1 MRITHK
7 VPRRIFTNH
16 SWKCVATF
24 LYMAMSCASA
34 FAFETRGAGND
45 KAARNFVVQ
54 NVSTQNVNAQNVNA
68 QNGNAQNG
76 NAQNENAQNVAV
88 QNKFV
93 KNVATQII
101 ISKNVLAL
109 NTPQQDA
116 TAPLVEPVNAA
127 SNFTSAAT
135 PTAAPE
141 RPWFNSDKTA
151 LLLWIVFIGAA
162 VTVSVWL
169 AKSGRPIRIRRIA
182 ALEAVDN
189 AVGRATEMGR
199 SILFV
204 PGIQDMDNIQT
215 VAGLTMLG
223 RVAKTAA
230 EYDATI
236 EVPTCR
242 SLVMEAARDTVRAS
256 YLSAGRADGFSAD
269 RITYITDDQFGY
281 VAHVVGNMVREKPAT
296 CFYMGCFFAESLIFA
311 ETGNAIGAIQ
321 IAGTA
326 ESSQLPF
333 FVAACDYTLIGE
345 EFFAASAYLSGEPAQ
360 LGTLRGQDIGKF
372 AVGVLIVLGVLA
384 STILVMAPNSA
395 AVVWFLDCLQETL
408 KS

>member
-7 VPRRIFTNH
+7 ILCRIFTNH

-24 LYMAMSCASA
+24 LCLAMCCARV
-34 FAFETRGAGND
+34 FAFEISSEMSEAV
-45 KAARNFVVQ
+45 APA
-54 NVSTQNVNAQNVNA
+54 TQTVDAQNI
-68 QNGNAQNG
+68 
-76 NAQNENAQNVAV
+76 
-88 QNKFV
+88 F
-93 KNVATQII
+93 T
-101 ISKNVLAL
+101 KNVLAH
-109 NTPQQDA
+109 NAPAQDA
-116 TAPLVEPVNAA
+116 NPPLVEPVNAA
-127 SNFTSAAT
+127 ADFKPAAT
-135 PTAAPE
+135 PTAAPA
-141 RPWFNSDKTA
+141 RHWFNSEKTA
-151 LLLWIVFIGAA
+151 LFLWIVFIGAA

-281 VAHVVGNMVREKPAT
+281 VAHVVGSMVREKPAT

-360 LGTLRGQDIGKF
+360 LGTLRGQDVGKF
-372 AVGVLIVLGVLA
+372 AVVVLIALGVLA
-384 STILVMAPNSA
+384 STILVMAPNA
-395 AVVWFLDCLQETL
+395 AAAVWFLYVLQKVL
-408 KS
+408 GG

>member
-16 SWKCVATF
+16 SWKCIATF
-24 LYMAMSCASA
+24 LCMVMCCASA
-34 FAFETRGAGND
+34 FAFEISS
-45 KAARNFVVQ
+45 ARSESVVP
-54 NVSTQNVNAQNVNA
+54 VTQIVAAQNISAPKRVAA
-68 QNGNAQNG
+68 QNMSA
-76 NAQNENAQNVAV
+76 
-88 QNKFV
+88 
-93 KNVATQII
+93 
-101 ISKNVLAL
+101 KNVLAR
-109 NTPQQDA
+109 NEPAQQ
-116 TAPLVEPVNAA
+116 TNAPLVEPVNAA
-127 SNFTSAAT
+127 ARAT
-135 PTAAPE
+135 PATTPN
-141 RPWFNSDKTA
+141 RPLFNREKTA
-151 LLLWIVFIGAA
+151 LFVWIVFIGAA

-169 AKSGRPIRIRRIA
+169 AKSGRPIKIRRIA

-296 CFYMGCFFAESLIFA
+296 CFYMGCFFAESLIFS

-360 LGTLRGQDIGKF
+360 LGTLRGQDVGKF

-384 STILVMAPNSA
+384 STILVLYPNSVLIGA
-395 AVVWFLDCLQETL
+395 LMNCVKIALGD
-408 KS
+408 

>member
-1 MRITHK
+1 M
-7 VPRRIFTNH
+7 VM
-16 SWKCVATF
+16 C
-24 LYMAMSCASA
+24 CASA
-34 FAFETRGAGND
+34 FAFEISSARSESVALATQIV
-45 KAARNFVVQ
+45 AAQ
-54 NVSTQNVNAQNVNA
+54 NVSAPERVAAQNMSA
-68 QNGNAQNG
+68 
-76 NAQNENAQNVAV
+76 
-88 QNKFV
+88 
-93 KNVATQII
+93 
-101 ISKNVLAL
+101 KNVLAR
-109 NTPQQDA
+109 NEPAQQ
-116 TAPLVEPVNAA
+116 TIAPLVEPVNAA
-127 SNFTSAAT
+127 ARATPAVTIATPASASATPAVAIAT
-135 PTAAPE
+135 PTSASATPATTPN
-141 RPWFNSDKTA
+141 RPLFNREKTA
-151 LLLWIVFIGAA
+151 LFVWIVFIGAA

-169 AKSGRPIRIRRIA
+169 AKSGRPIKIRRIA

-230 EYDATI
+230 DYDATI

-360 LGTLRGQDIGKF
+360 LGTLRGQDVGKF
-372 AVGVLIVLGVLA
+372 AVGVLIVLGALA
-384 STILVMAPNSA
+384 STILIVTPNSA
-395 AVVWFLDCLQETL
+395 PVVWFFDILQKVL
-408 KS
+408 GG

>member
-16 SWKCVATF
+16 SWKCIATF
-24 LYMAMSCASA
+24 LCLVMCCASA
-34 FAFETRGAGND
+34 FAFEISSAMSESVAPATKNV
-45 KAARNFVVQ
+45 AAQ
-54 NVSTQNVNAQNVNA
+54 NVSAPERVAAQNMSA
-68 QNGNAQNG
+68 
-76 NAQNENAQNVAV
+76 
-88 QNKFV
+88 
-93 KNVATQII
+93 
-101 ISKNVLAL
+101 KNVLAR
-109 NTPQQDA
+109 NEPAQQ
-116 TAPLVEPVNAA
+116 TNAPLVEPVNAA
-127 SNFTSAAT
+127 ARATPAVAIATPASASATPAVAIAT
-135 PTAAPE
+135 PTSASATPATTPN
-141 RPWFNSDKTA
+141 RPLFNREKTA
-151 LLLWIVFIGAA
+151 LFVWIVFIGAA
-162 VTVSVWL
+162 VTVSVWR
-169 AKSGRPIRIRRIA
+169 AKSGRPIKIRRIA

-242 SLVMEAARDTVRAS
+242 SPVMEAARDTVRAS

-372 AVGVLIVLGVLA
+372 AVGALITLGVFV
-384 STILVMAPNSA
+384 STILAVSPSA
-395 AVVWFLDCLQETL
+395 AMSALLGGLQKVL
-408 KS
+408 GG

>member
-1 MRITHK
+1 M
-7 VPRRIFTNH
+7 VM
-16 SWKCVATF
+16 C
-24 LYMAMSCASA
+24 CASA
-34 FAFETRGAGND
+34 VAFEISSARSESVAPVTQIV
-45 KAARNFVVQ
+45 AAQ
-54 NVSTQNVNAQNVNA
+54 NVSAPERVAAQNMSA
-68 QNGNAQNG
+68 
-76 NAQNENAQNVAV
+76 
-88 QNKFV
+88 
-93 KNVATQII
+93 
-101 ISKNVLAL
+101 KNVLAR
-109 NTPQQDA
+109 NEPAQETS
-116 TAPLVEPVNAA
+116 APLVEPVNAA
-127 SNFTSAAT
+127 ARATPAVTIATPASASATPAVAIAT
-135 PTAAPE
+135 PTSASATPATTPN
-141 RPWFNSDKTA
+141 RPLFNREKTA
-151 LLLWIVFIGAA
+151 LFVWIVFIGAA

-169 AKSGRPIRIRRIA
+169 AKSGRPIKIRRIA

-242 SLVMEAARDTVRAS
+242 SLVMEAARDTVRTS

-269 RITYITDDQFGY
+269 RISYITDDQFGY
-281 VAHVVGNMVREKPAT
+281 VAHVVGSMVREKPAT

-384 STILVMAPNSA
+384 STILAMAPNSA
-395 AVVWFLDCLQETL
+395 AVVWFLDYLQETL

>member
-16 SWKCVATF
+16 SWKCIATF
-24 LYMAMSCASA
+24 LWLVMCCASA
-34 FAFETRGAGND
+34 FAFEISGVMSESVAPATKNGAAHN
-45 KAARNFVVQ
+45 A
-54 NVSTQNVNAQNVNA
+54 STPEYVAAQN
-68 QNGNAQNG
+68 
-76 NAQNENAQNVAV
+76 
-88 QNKFV
+88 
-93 KNVATQII
+93 
-101 ISKNVLAL
+101 ISTKNVLAH
-109 NTPQQDA
+109 NEPTQE
-116 TAPLVEPVNAA
+116 TSAPLVEPINAA
-127 SNFTSAAT
+127 ARVTPVVAIAT
-135 PTAAPE
+135 PTSASATLVVATPTTTPA
-141 RPWFNSDKTA
+141 RPWFNSEKTA
-151 LLLWIVFIGAA
+151 LFLWIVFIGAA

-169 AKSGRPIRIRRIA
+169 AKSGRPIQIRRIA

-215 VAGLTMLG
+215 VAGLTMLC

-296 CFYMGCFFAESLIFA
+296 CFYMGCFFAESLIFS

-372 AVGVLIVLGVLA
+372 AVGALIMLGVFV
-384 STILVMAPNSA
+384 STILAVSPSA
-395 AVVWFLDCLQETL
+395 AMSELLDGLQKVL
-408 KS
+408 GG

>member
-1 MRITHK
+1 M
-7 VPRRIFTNH
+7 VM
-16 SWKCVATF
+16 C
-24 LYMAMSCASA
+24 CASA
-34 FAFETRGAGND
+34 FAFVTRGAGND
-45 KAARNFVVQ
+45 NAARNVVA
-54 NVSTQNVNAQNVNA
+54 QNVNAQNVNA
-68 QNGNAQNG
+68 QNVNAQNV
-76 NAQNENAQNVAV
+76 NAQNVAV

-93 KNVATQII
+93 KNVATQNVATQIR

-109 NTPQQDA
+109 NAPQQDA
-116 TAPLVEPVNAA
+116 TAQLVEPVNAV

-135 PTAAPE
+135 PTAAPA
-141 RPWFNSDKTA
+141 RPWFNSDKTP

-296 CFYMGCFFAESLIFA
+296 CFYMGCFFAESLIFS

-360 LGTLRGQDIGKF
+360 LGTLRGQDVGKF
-372 AVGVLIVLGVLA
+372 AVVVLIALGVLA
-384 STILVMAPNSA
+384 STILVLHPNS
-395 AVVWFLDCLQETL
+395 VVIGALMNCVKIALGD
-408 KS
+408 

>member
-1 MRITHK
+1 MLM
-7 VPRRIFTNH
+7 
-16 SWKCVATF
+16 C
-24 LYMAMSCASA
+24 CASA

-45 KAARNFVVQ
+45 NAARNFVAQ
-54 NVSTQNVNAQNVNA
+54 HVSTQNVNAQNVNA
-68 QNGNAQNG
+68 QNGNAQNV
-76 NAQNENAQNVAV
+76 NAQNGNAQNVAV
-88 QNKFV
+88 QNIF
-93 KNVATQII
+93 A
-101 ISKNVLAL
+101 KNVLAL
-109 NTPQQDA
+109 SAPRQEAN
-116 TAPLVEPVNAA
+116 APLVEPVNAA

-135 PTAAPE
+135 ATPTAAPA

-296 CFYMGCFFAESLIFA
+296 CFYMGCFFAESLIFS

-360 LGTLRGQDIGKF
+360 LGTLRGQDVGKF
-372 AVGVLIVLGVLA
+372 AVVVLIALGVLA
-384 STILVMAPNSA
+384 STILVLHPNS
-395 AVVWFLDCLQETL
+395 VVIGALMNCVKIALGD
-408 KS
+408 

>member
-1 MRITHK
+1 
-7 VPRRIFTNH
+7 
-16 SWKCVATF
+16 
-24 LYMAMSCASA
+24 MAMCCARVV
-34 FAFETRGAGND
+34 AFEISSEMSESVAPVTQTVGAQD
-45 KAARNFVVQ
+45 IFA
-54 NVSTQNVNAQNVNA
+54 
-68 QNGNAQNG
+68 
-76 NAQNENAQNVAV
+76 E
-88 QNKFV
+88 
-93 KNVATQII
+93 
-101 ISKNVLAL
+101 NVLAH
-109 NTPQQDA
+109 NAPEQDA
-116 TAPLVEPVNAA
+116 NAPLVEPVNAA
-127 SNFTSAAT
+127 TNFNSAAT
-135 PTAAPE
+135 PNAMPE
-141 RPWFNSDKTA
+141 RPWFNIEKLW
-151 LLLWIVFIGAA
+151 LLLWIVFIGSA

-281 VAHVVGNMVREKPAT
+281 VAHVVGSMVREKPAT

-360 LGTLRGQDIGKF
+360 LGTLRGQDVGKF

-384 STILVMAPNSA
+384 STILVLHPNSVLIGA
-395 AVVWFLDCLQETL
+395 LMNCVKIALGD
-408 KS
+408 

>member
-16 SWKCVATF
+16 SWKCIATF
-24 LYMAMSCASA
+24 LCMLMCCASA
-34 FAFETRGAGND
+34 FAFEISS
-45 KAARNFVVQ
+45 AR
-54 NVSTQNVNAQNVNA
+54 S
-68 QNGNAQNG
+68 
-76 NAQNENAQNVAV
+76 ESVAP
-88 QNKFV
+88 
-93 KNVATQII
+93 ATQIVAAQNASALEHVAVEN
-101 ISKNVLAL
+101 ISAKNVLAR
-109 NTPQQDA
+109 NEPTQE
-116 TAPLVEPVNAA
+116 TSAPLVEPVNAA
-127 SNFTSAAT
+127 ARVTPVVAIAT
-135 PTAAPE
+135 PTSASATLVVATPTTTPA
-141 RPWFNSDKTA
+141 RPWFNSEKTA
-151 LLLWIVFIGAA
+151 LFLWIVFIGAA

-169 AKSGRPIRIRRIA
+169 AKSGRPIKIRRIA

-296 CFYMGCFFAESLIFA
+296 CFYMGCFFAESLIFS

-372 AVGVLIVLGVLA
+372 AVGVLIVLGALA
-384 STILVMAPNSA
+384 STILVVAPNSA
-395 AVVWFLDCLQETL
+395 AVVWFLECLQETL

>member
-1 MRITHK
+1 M
-7 VPRRIFTNH
+7 VM
-16 SWKCVATF
+16 C
-24 LYMAMSCASA
+24 CASA
-34 FAFETRGAGND
+34 FAFVTRGAGND
-45 KAARNFVVQ
+45 NAARNVV
-54 NVSTQNVNAQNVNA
+54 AQNV
-68 QNGNAQNG
+68 
-76 NAQNENAQNVAV
+76 NAQNVAV

-93 KNVATQII
+93 KNVATQNVATQIR

-109 NTPQQDA
+109 NAPQQDA
-116 TAPLVEPVNAA
+116 TAQLVEPVNAV

-135 PTAAPE
+135 PTAAPA
-141 RPWFNSDKTA
+141 RPWFNSDKTP

-296 CFYMGCFFAESLIFA
+296 CFYMGCFFAESLIFS

-360 LGTLRGQDIGKF
+360 LGTLRGQDVGKF
-372 AVGVLIVLGVLA
+372 AVVVLIALGVLA
-384 STILVMAPNSA
+384 STILVLHPNS
-395 AVVWFLDCLQETL
+395 VVIGALMNCVKIALGD
-408 KS
+408 

>member
-16 SWKCVATF
+16 SWKCIATF
-24 LYMAMSCASA
+24 LCLVMCCASA
-34 FAFETRGAGND
+34 FAFEISSARSESVAPTTQIV
-45 KAARNFVVQ
+45 AAQ
-54 NVSTQNVNAQNVNA
+54 NVSAP
-68 QNGNAQNG
+68 
-76 NAQNENAQNVAV
+76 ERVAV
-88 QNKFV
+88 EN
-93 KNVATQII
+93 
-101 ISKNVLAL
+101 ISVKNVLAR
-109 NTPQQDA
+109 NEPAQETS
-116 TAPLVEPVNAA
+116 APLVEPVNAA
-127 SNFTSAAT
+127 TRAMPAVAIAMPTSASAT
-135 PTAAPE
+135 PATTPN
-141 RPWFNSDKTA
+141 RPLFNREKTA
-151 LLLWIVFIGAA
+151 LFVWIVFIGAA

-169 AKSGRPIRIRRIA
+169 AKSGRPIKIRRIA

-204 PGIQDMDNIQT
+204 PVIQDMDNIQT

-296 CFYMGCFFAESLIFA
+296 CFYMGCFFAESLIFS

-360 LGTLRGQDIGKF
+360 LGTLRGQDVGKF

-395 AVVWFLDCLQETL
+395 AVVWFLECLQETL

>member
-7 VPRRIFTNH
+7 VPLRIFTNH
-16 SWKCVATF
+16 SWKCIATF
-24 LYMAMSCASA
+24 LCMLMCCASA
-34 FAFETRGAGND
+34 FAFEISGVMSESVAPATKYIAALNASALEHVAVENISA
-45 KAARNFVVQ
+45 KNVPARNEP
-54 NVSTQNVNAQNVNA
+54 TQ
-68 QNGNAQNG
+68 
-76 NAQNENAQNVAV
+76 E
-88 QNKFV
+88 
-93 KNVATQII
+93 T
-101 ISKNVLAL
+101 S
-109 NTPQQDA
+109 
-116 TAPLVEPVNAA
+116 APLVEPINAA
-127 SNFTSAAT
+127 ARVTPAVVIATSTSASATLVVAT
-135 PTAAPE
+135 PTTTPA
-141 RPWFNSDKTA
+141 RPLFNSEKTA
-151 LLLWIVFIGAA
+151 LFLWIVFIGAA

-169 AKSGRPIRIRRIA
+169 AKSGRPIKIRRIA

-296 CFYMGCFFAESLIFA
+296 CFYMGCFFAESLIFS

-372 AVGVLIVLGVLA
+372 AVGALIMLGVFV
-384 STILVMAPNSA
+384 STILAVSPSA
-395 AVVWFLDCLQETL
+395 AMSALLGGLQKVL
-408 KS
+408 GG

>member
-7 VPRRIFTNH
+7 VPLRIFTNH
-16 SWKCVATF
+16 SWKCIATF
-24 LYMAMSCASA
+24 LCMLMCCASA
-34 FAFETRGAGND
+34 FAFEISSAMSELVAPATQIV
-45 KAARNFVVQ
+45 AAQ
-54 NVSTQNVNAQNVNA
+54 NVSAP
-68 QNGNAQNG
+68 
-76 NAQNENAQNVAV
+76 EHVAV
-88 QNKFV
+88 QN
-93 KNVATQII
+93 
-101 ISKNVLAL
+101 ISAKNVLAR
-109 NTPQQDA
+109 NESAQETN
-116 TAPLVEPVNAA
+116 APLVEPVNAA
-127 SNFTSAAT
+127 TRATPAVAIAT
-135 PTAAPE
+135 PTTTPE
-141 RPWFNSDKTA
+141 RPLFNRQKTA
-151 LLLWIVFIGAA
+151 LFLWIVFIGAA

-169 AKSGRPIRIRRIA
+169 AKSGRPIKIRRIA

-296 CFYMGCFFAESLIFA
+296 CFYMGCFFAESLIFS

-395 AVVWFLDCLQETL
+395 AVGALLGGLQKVL
-408 KS
+408 GG

>member
-1 MRITHK
+1 M
-7 VPRRIFTNH
+7 VM
-16 SWKCVATF
+16 C
-24 LYMAMSCASA
+24 CASA

-45 KAARNFVVQ
+45 NAARNFVAQ
-54 NVSTQNVNAQNVNA
+54 HVSTQNVNAQNVNA

-76 NAQNENAQNVAV
+76 NAQNGNAQNVAV
-88 QNKFV
+88 QNIF
-93 KNVATQII
+93 A
-101 ISKNVLAL
+101 KNVLAL
-109 NTPQQDA
+109 NAPRQEA
-116 TAPLVEPVNAA
+116 NAPLVEPVNAA

-135 PTAAPE
+135 PTPTAAPE
-141 RPWFNSDKTA
+141 RPWFHSDKTA

-256 YLSAGRADGFSAD
+256 YLSAGRADGYSAD

-296 CFYMGCFFAESLIFA
+296 CFYMGCFFAESLIFS

-360 LGTLRGQDIGKF
+360 LGTLRGQDVGKF
-372 AVGVLIVLGVLA
+372 AVAVMILLGVIA
-384 STILVMAPNSA
+384 STILVLHPNSVIIGA
-395 AVVWFLDCLQETL
+395 LMNCVKIALGD
-408 KS
+408 

>member
-1 MRITHK
+1 MRITHMI
-7 VPRRIFTNH
+7 PRWIATSPSCKLVAIF
-16 SWKCVATF
+16 V
-24 LYMAMSCASA
+24 LM
-34 FAFETRGAGND
+34 FACCT
-45 KAARNFVVQ
+45 
-54 NVSTQNVNAQNVNA
+54 
-68 QNGNAQNG
+68 
-76 NAQNENAQNVAV
+76 
-88 QNKFV
+88 
-93 KNVATQII
+93 
-101 ISKNVLAL
+101 NVLAVETNIGVIEASAQDIAAQ
-109 NTPQQDA
+109 NTIAHPHVATENIFTKDVLAHNEPAQDT
-116 TAPLVEPVNAA
+116 TASLIEPVNAVAGA
-127 SNFTSAAT
+127 SPAVANAT
-135 PTAAPE
+135 PTTTPV
-141 RPWFNSDKTA
+141 RPWFNSKKTA
-151 LLLWIVFIGAA
+151 LFLWIVFIGAA

-169 AKSGRPIRIRRIA
+169 AHSGRPIRIRRIA

-256 YLSAGRADGFSAD
+256 YLSVGRADGFSID

-281 VAHVVGNMVREKPAT
+281 VAHVVGSMVREKPAT
-296 CFYMGCFFAESLIFA
+296 CFYMGYFAAESLIFS

-372 AVGVLIVLGVLA
+372 AVGVFITLGALA
-384 STILVMAPNSA
+384 ATILVIAPNAPIISA
-395 AVVWFLDCLQETL
+395 LLGGLQKVL
-408 KS
+408 GG

>member
-1 MRITHK
+1 M
-7 VPRRIFTNH
+7 VM
-16 SWKCVATF
+16 C
-24 LYMAMSCASA
+24 CASA

-45 KAARNFVVQ
+45 NAARNFVA
-54 NVSTQNVNAQNVNA
+54 QNVNAQNV
-68 QNGNAQNG
+68 
-76 NAQNENAQNVAV
+76 NAQNVAV

-93 KNVATQII
+93 KNVATQNVATQII
-101 ISKNVLAL
+101 ISKNVLAF

-116 TAPLVEPVNAA
+116 TSPLVEPVNAA
-127 SNFTSAAT
+127 SNFTSAVT
-135 PTAAPE
+135 PTAAPT
-141 RPWFNSDKTA
+141 RHWFNVEKLW

-256 YLSAGRADGFSAD
+256 YFSAGRADGYSAD

-281 VAHVVGNMVREKPAT
+281 VAHVVGSMVREKPAT

-360 LGTLRGQDIGKF
+360 LGTLRGQDVGKF
-372 AVGVLIVLGVLA
+372 AVVVLIALGVLA
-384 STILVMAPNSA
+384 STILVMAPN
-395 AVVWFLDCLQETL
+395 AVVVGWFLGVLQKVL
-408 KS
+408 GG

>member
-7 VPRRIFTNH
+7 VPLRIFTNH
-16 SWKCVATF
+16 SWKCIATF
-24 LYMAMSCASA
+24 LCMLMCCASA
-34 FAFETRGAGND
+34 FAFEISSAMSELVAPATQIV
-45 KAARNFVVQ
+45 AAQ
-54 NVSTQNVNAQNVNA
+54 NVSAPEHVAAQNMSA
-68 QNGNAQNG
+68 
-76 NAQNENAQNVAV
+76 
-88 QNKFV
+88 
-93 KNVATQII
+93 
-101 ISKNVLAL
+101 KNVLAR
-109 NTPQQDA
+109 NESAQETN
-116 TAPLVEPVNAA
+116 APLVEPVNAA
-127 SNFTSAAT
+127 TRATPAVAIAT
-135 PTAAPE
+135 PTTTPE
-141 RPWFNSDKTA
+141 RPLFNRQKTA
-151 LLLWIVFIGAA
+151 LFLWIVFIGAA

-169 AKSGRPIRIRRIA
+169 AKSGRPIKIRRIA

-296 CFYMGCFFAESLIFA
+296 CFYMGCFFAESLIFS

-372 AVGVLIVLGVLA
+372 AVGALITLGVFV
-384 STILVMAPNSA
+384 STILAMSPSA
-395 AVVWFLDCLQETL
+395 AMNALLGGLQKVL
-408 KS
+408 GG

>member
-7 VPRRIFTNH
+7 ILCRIFTNH

-24 LYMAMSCASA
+24 LCMAMCCASA
-34 FAFETRGAGND
+34 SALLSSCISNASLVDTANAGAI
-45 KAARNFVVQ
+45 AT
-54 NVSTQNVNAQNVNA
+54 ST
-68 QNGNAQNG
+68 
-76 NAQNENAQNVAV
+76 
-88 QNKFV
+88 
-93 KNVATQII
+93 T
-101 ISKNVLAL
+101 
-109 NTPQQDA
+109 T
-116 TAPLVEPVNAA
+116 TAP
-127 SNFTSAAT
+127 
-135 PTAAPE
+135 
-141 RPWFNSDKTA
+141 PWFNSEKTA

-230 EYDATI
+230 DYDATI

-372 AVGVLIVLGVLA
+372 AVGVLIVLGALA
-384 STILVMAPNSA
+384 STILVVAPNSA
-395 AVVWFLDCLQETL
+395 AVVWFLECLQETL

>member
-7 VPRRIFTNH
+7 ILCRIFTNH

-24 LYMAMSCASA
+24 LCIAMCCVSASA
-34 FAFETRGAGND
+34 LL
-45 KAARNFVVQ
+45 
-54 NVSTQNVNAQNVNA
+54 SSC
-68 QNGNAQNG
+68 
-76 NAQNENAQNVAV
+76 
-88 QNKFV
+88 
-93 KNVATQII
+93 
-101 ISKNVLAL
+101 ISN
-109 NTPQQDA
+109 
-116 TAPLVEPVNAA
+116 APLVDTAI
-127 SNFTSAAT
+127 AT
-135 PTAAPE
+135 PTTTTAP
-141 RPWFNSDKTA
+141 PWFNSEKTA
-151 LLLWIVFIGAA
+151 LFLWIVFIGAA

-230 EYDATI
+230 DYDATI

-384 STILVMAPNSA
+384 STILAMAPNSA
-395 AVVWFLDCLQETL
+395 AVVWFLECLQETL

>member
-16 SWKCVATF
+16 SWKCIATF
-24 LYMAMSCASA
+24 LCLVMCCASA
-34 FAFETRGAGND
+34 FAFEISSARSESVAPTTKNV
-45 KAARNFVVQ
+45 AAQ
-54 NVSTQNVNAQNVNA
+54 NVSAPERVAAQNMSA
-68 QNGNAQNG
+68 
-76 NAQNENAQNVAV
+76 
-88 QNKFV
+88 
-93 KNVATQII
+93 
-101 ISKNVLAL
+101 KNVLAR
-109 NTPQQDA
+109 NEPAQQ
-116 TAPLVEPVNAA
+116 TNAPLVEPVNAA
-127 SNFTSAAT
+127 ARVTPAVAVAT
-135 PTAAPE
+135 PTSASATPAVAIATPTSASATPATTPN
-141 RPWFNSDKTA
+141 RPLFNREKTA
-151 LLLWIVFIGAA
+151 LFVWIVFIGAA

-169 AKSGRPIRIRRIA
+169 AKSGRPIKIRRIA

-296 CFYMGCFFAESLIFA
+296 CFYMGCFFAESLIFS

-360 LGTLRGQDIGKF
+360 LGTLRGQDVGKF

-384 STILVMAPNSA
+384 STILVLHPNS
-395 AVVWFLDCLQETL
+395 VVIGALMNCVKIALGD
-408 KS
+408 

>member
-16 SWKCVATF
+16 SWKCIATF
-24 LYMAMSCASA
+24 LCMVMCCASA
-34 FAFETRGAGND
+34 FAFEISGVMSESVAPATKNGAAHN
-45 KAARNFVVQ
+45 A
-54 NVSTQNVNAQNVNA
+54 STPEYVAAQN
-68 QNGNAQNG
+68 
-76 NAQNENAQNVAV
+76 
-88 QNKFV
+88 
-93 KNVATQII
+93 
-101 ISKNVLAL
+101 ISTKNVLAH
-109 NTPQQDA
+109 NEPTQE
-116 TAPLVEPVNAA
+116 TSAPLVEPINAA
-127 SNFTSAAT
+127 ARVTPVVAIAT
-135 PTAAPE
+135 PTSASATLVVATPTTTPA
-141 RPWFNSDKTA
+141 RPWFNSEKTA
-151 LLLWIVFIGAA
+151 LFLWIVFIGAA

-169 AKSGRPIRIRRIA
+169 AKSGRPIQIRRIA

-296 CFYMGCFFAESLIFA
+296 CFYMGCFFAESLIFS

-372 AVGVLIVLGVLA
+372 AVGALIMLGVFV
-384 STILVMAPNSA
+384 STILAVSPSA
-395 AVVWFLDCLQETL
+395 AMSELLDGLQKVL
-408 KS
+408 GG

>member
-7 VPRRIFTNH
+7 VPRRIFTNQ
-16 SWKCVATF
+16 SWKCVANF
-24 LYMAMSCASA
+24 LFMVMCCASA

-45 KAARNFVVQ
+45 NE
-54 NVSTQNVNAQNVNA
+54 TQNVVAQNVVVPNTA
-68 QNGNAQNG
+68 T
-76 NAQNENAQNVAV
+76 QNVVAP
-88 QNKFV
+88 NT
-93 KNVATQII
+93 ATQ
-101 ISKNVLAL
+101 
-109 NTPQQDA
+109 NTN
-116 TAPLVEPVNAA
+116 APLVEPVNAA
-127 SNFTSAAT
+127 SNFNTAAT
-135 PTAAPE
+135 PTAKPT
-141 RPWFNSDKTA
+141 RHWFNMKKLW
-151 LLLWIVFIGAA
+151 LLLWIVFIGLA

-281 VAHVVGNMVREKPAT
+281 VAHVVGSMVREKPAT

-372 AVGVLIVLGVLA
+372 AVGVLIMLGVLA

-395 AVVWFLDCLQETL
+395 AVGALLGGL
-408 KS
+408 KIVLGG

>member
-7 VPRRIFTNH
+7 VPLRIFTNH
-16 SWKCVATF
+16 SWKCIATF
-24 LYMAMSCASA
+24 LCMLMCCASA
-34 FAFETRGAGND
+34 FAFEISSAMSELVAPATQIV
-45 KAARNFVVQ
+45 AAQ
-54 NVSTQNVNAQNVNA
+54 NVSAPEHVAAQNMSA
-68 QNGNAQNG
+68 
-76 NAQNENAQNVAV
+76 
-88 QNKFV
+88 
-93 KNVATQII
+93 
-101 ISKNVLAL
+101 KNVLAR
-109 NTPQQDA
+109 NESAQETN
-116 TAPLVEPVNAA
+116 APLVEPVNAA
-127 SNFTSAAT
+127 TRATPAVAIAT
-135 PTAAPE
+135 PTTTPE
-141 RPWFNSDKTA
+141 RPLFNRQKTA
-151 LLLWIVFIGAA
+151 LFLWIVFIGAA

-169 AKSGRPIRIRRIA
+169 AKSGRPIKIRRIA

-296 CFYMGCFFAESLIFA
+296 CFYMGCFFAESLIFS

-395 AVVWFLDCLQETL
+395 AVVWFLDFLQETL

>member
-1 MRITHK
+1 MTM
-7 VPRRIFTNH
+7 
-16 SWKCVATF
+16 C
-24 LYMAMSCASA
+24 CASA

-45 KAARNFVVQ
+45 NAARNFVAQ
-54 NVSTQNVNAQNVNA
+54 DVSTQNV
-68 QNGNAQNG
+68 
-76 NAQNENAQNVAV
+76 NAQNVAV

-93 KNVATQII
+93 KNVATQNVATQNVATQII
-101 ISKNVLAL
+101 ISKNVLAF
-109 NTPQQDA
+109 NTPQQDV
-116 TAPLVEPVNAA
+116 TAQLVEPVNAA

-135 PTAAPE
+135 PTTAPA

-296 CFYMGCFFAESLIFA
+296 CFYMGCFFAESLIFS

-360 LGTLRGQDIGKF
+360 LGTLRGQDVGKF
-372 AVGVLIVLGVLA
+372 AVVVLIALGVLA
-384 STILVMAPNSA
+384 STILVLHPNS
-395 AVVWFLDCLQETL
+395 VVIGALMNCVKIALGD
-408 KS
+408 

>member
-16 SWKCVATF
+16 SWKCIATF
-24 LYMAMSCASA
+24 LCLVMCCASA
-34 FAFETRGAGND
+34 FAFEISSAMSESVAPATKNV
-45 KAARNFVVQ
+45 AAQ
-54 NVSTQNVNAQNVNA
+54 NVSAP
-68 QNGNAQNG
+68 
-76 NAQNENAQNVAV
+76 ERVAV
-88 QNKFV
+88 EN
-93 KNVATQII
+93 
-101 ISKNVLAL
+101 ISAKNVLAR
-109 NTPQQDA
+109 NEPAQETN
-116 TAPLVEPVNAA
+116 APLVEPVNAA
-127 SNFTSAAT
+127 ARATPAVVIAT
-135 PTAAPE
+135 PTSASATPAVPIVTPTSASATPATTPN
-141 RPWFNSDKTA
+141 RPLFNREKTA
-151 LLLWIVFIGAA
+151 LFVWIVFIGAA

-169 AKSGRPIRIRRIA
+169 AKSGRPIKIRRIA

-296 CFYMGCFFAESLIFA
+296 CFYMGCFFAESLIFS

-360 LGTLRGQDIGKF
+360 LGTLRGQDVGKF
-372 AVGVLIVLGVLA
+372 AVVVLIALGVLA
-384 STILVMAPNSA
+384 STILVMAPNA
-395 AVVWFLDCLQETL
+395 AVVGWFLGVLQKVL
-408 KS
+408 GG

>member
-1 MRITHK
+1 MLM
-7 VPRRIFTNH
+7 
-16 SWKCVATF
+16 C
-24 LYMAMSCASA
+24 CASA
-34 FAFETRGAGND
+34 FAFEISGVMSESVAPATKYIAALNASALEHVAVENISA
-45 KAARNFVVQ
+45 KNVPARNEP
-54 NVSTQNVNAQNVNA
+54 TQ
-68 QNGNAQNG
+68 
-76 NAQNENAQNVAV
+76 E
-88 QNKFV
+88 
-93 KNVATQII
+93 T
-101 ISKNVLAL
+101 S
-109 NTPQQDA
+109 
-116 TAPLVEPVNAA
+116 APLVEPINAA
-127 SNFTSAAT
+127 ARVTPAVVIATSTSASATLVVAT
-135 PTAAPE
+135 PTTTPA
-141 RPWFNSDKTA
+141 RPLFNSEKTA
-151 LLLWIVFIGAA
+151 LFLWIVFIGAA

-169 AKSGRPIRIRRIA
+169 AKSGRPIKIRRIA

-242 SLVMEAARDTVRAS
+242 SLVMEAARDTVRTS

-269 RITYITDDQFGY
+269 RISYITDDQFGY
-281 VAHVVGNMVREKPAT
+281 VAHVVGSMVREKPAT

-395 AVVWFLDCLQETL
+395 VVVAFLGGLQKVL
-408 KS
+408 GG

>member
-7 VPRRIFTNH
+7 VPRRIFTIH

-24 LYMAMSCASA
+24 LCMAMCCARV
-34 FAFETRGAGND
+34 FAFEISSEMSVPVAPAAQNIFSKNAG
-45 KAARNFVVQ
+45 
-54 NVSTQNVNAQNVNA
+54 TQNI
-68 QNGNAQNG
+68 
-76 NAQNENAQNVAV
+76 
-88 QNKFV
+88 
-93 KNVATQII
+93 ATQNIVAN
-101 ISKNVLAL
+101 NVLAL
-109 NTPQQDA
+109 NVPQQDA
-116 TAPLVEPVNAA
+116 TSPLVEPVNAA
-127 SNFTSAAT
+127 SNFNSAAT
-135 PTAAPE
+135 PNATPA
-141 RPWFNSDKTA
+141 RPWFNIEKLW
-151 LLLWIVFIGAA
+151 LLLWIMFIGGA

-256 YLSAGRADGFSAD
+256 YLSAGRADGYSAD

-281 VAHVVGNMVREKPAT
+281 VAHVVGSMVREKPAT

-345 EFFAASAYLSGEPAQ
+345 EFFAASAYLSGEQAQ
-360 LGTLRGQDIGKF
+360 LGTLRGQDVGKF
-372 AVGVLIVLGVLA
+372 AVVVLIALGVLA
-384 STILVMAPNSA
+384 STILVMAPNA
-395 AVVWFLDCLQETL
+395 AVVGWFLSVLQKVL
-408 KS
+408 GG

>member
-1 MRITHK
+1 
-7 VPRRIFTNH
+7 
-16 SWKCVATF
+16 
-24 LYMAMSCASA
+24 MAMCCTRA
-34 FAFETRGAGND
+34 FAFEISGAISESV
-45 KAARNFVVQ
+45 APV
-54 NVSTQNVNAQNVNA
+54 TQIVTAQNA
-68 QNGNAQNG
+68 SAP
-76 NAQNENAQNVAV
+76 EH
-88 QNKFV
+88 
-93 KNVATQII
+93 VATQNILA
-101 ISKNVLAL
+101 KNVLAR
-109 NTPQQDA
+109 NAPAQD
-116 TAPLVEPVNAA
+116 TNAPLVEPVNAA
-127 SNFTSAAT
+127 ATPAAISAAIPDAT
-135 PTAAPE
+135 PV
-141 RPWFNSDKTA
+141 RPLFNREKTA
-151 LLLWIVFIGAA
+151 LFLWIVFIGAA

-169 AKSGRPIRIRRIA
+169 AKSGRPIKIRRIA

-236 EVPTCR
+236 QVPTCR

-281 VAHVVGNMVREKPAT
+281 VANVVGSMVREKPAT
-296 CFYMGCFFAESLIFA
+296 CFYMGCFYAESLIFS

-372 AVGVLIVLGVLA
+372 AVGVLITLGVLA
-384 STILVMAPNSA
+384 ATILAVAPSSA
-395 AVVWFLDCLQETL
+395 VISALLYGLQKVL
-408 KS
+408 GG

>member
-24 LYMAMSCASA
+24 LYMVMCCASA

-45 KAARNFVVQ
+45 NAARNFVEQ
-54 NVSTQNVNAQNVNA
+54 IVSTQNV
-68 QNGNAQNG
+68 
-76 NAQNENAQNVAV
+76 NAQNVAV

-93 KNVATQII
+93 KNVATQNVATQII

-109 NTPQQDA
+109 NAPQQDA
-116 TAPLVEPVNAA
+116 TAQLVEPVNAA

-189 AVGRATEMGR
+189 AVGRATEMG
-199 SILFV
+199 L
-204 PGIQDMDNIQT
+204 
-215 VAGLTMLG
+215 
-223 RVAKTAA
+223 
-230 EYDATI
+230 
-236 EVPTCR
+236 
-242 SLVMEAARDTVRAS
+242 
-256 YLSAGRADGFSAD
+256 
-269 RITYITDDQFGY
+269 
-281 VAHVVGNMVREKPAT
+281 
-296 CFYMGCFFAESLIFA
+296 SLIH
-311 ETGNAIGAIQ
+311 I
-321 IAGTA
+321 
-326 ESSQLPF
+326 
-333 FVAACDYTLIGE
+333 
-345 EFFAASAYLSGEPAQ
+345 
-360 LGTLRGQDIGKF
+360 
-372 AVGVLIVLGVLA
+372 
-384 STILVMAPNSA
+384 
-395 AVVWFLDCLQETL
+395 
-408 KS
+408 

>member
-1 MRITHK
+1 M
-7 VPRRIFTNH
+7 VM
-16 SWKCVATF
+16 C
-24 LYMAMSCASA
+24 CASA
-34 FAFETRGAGND
+34 FAFEISSARSQSVAPTTQIV
-45 KAARNFVVQ
+45 AAQ
-54 NVSTQNVNAQNVNA
+54 NVSAP
-68 QNGNAQNG
+68 
-76 NAQNENAQNVAV
+76 ERVAV
-88 QNKFV
+88 EN
-93 KNVATQII
+93 
-101 ISKNVLAL
+101 ISVKNVLAR
-109 NTPQQDA
+109 NEPAQETS
-116 TAPLVEPVNAA
+116 APLVEPVNAA
-127 SNFTSAAT
+127 ARATPAVAVAT
-135 PTAAPE
+135 PTSASATPAVAIVTPTSASATPATTPN
-141 RPWFNSDKTA
+141 RPLFNSKKTA
-151 LLLWIVFIGAA
+151 LFVWIVFIGAA

-169 AKSGRPIRIRRIA
+169 AKSGRPIKIRRIA

-296 CFYMGCFFAESLIFA
+296 CFYMGCFFAESLIFS

-360 LGTLRGQDIGKF
+360 LGTLRGQDVGKF
-372 AVGVLIVLGVLA
+372 AVAVMILLGVIA
-384 STILVMAPNSA
+384 STILVLHPNSVIIGA
-395 AVVWFLDCLQETL
+395 LMNCVKIALGD
-408 KS
+408 

>member
-1 MRITHK
+1 
-7 VPRRIFTNH
+7 
-16 SWKCVATF
+16 
-24 LYMAMSCASA
+24 MAMCCARV
-34 FAFETRGAGND
+34 FAFEISSEMSEAVAP
-45 KAARNFVVQ
+45 AAH
-54 NVSTQNVNAQNVNA
+54 
-68 QNGNAQNG
+68 
-76 NAQNENAQNVAV
+76 NVAA
-88 QNKFV
+88 QIIFSKNAGTQ
-93 KNVATQII
+93 NVATQNIVA
-101 ISKNVLAL
+101 KNVLAL
-109 NTPQQDA
+109 NVPQQDA
-116 TAPLVEPVNAA
+116 TSPLVEPVNAV
-127 SNFTSAAT
+127 SNFNSAAT
-135 PTAAPE
+135 PNATPA
-141 RPWFNSDKTA
+141 RPWFNIEKLW
-151 LLLWIVFIGAA
+151 LLLWIVFIGSA

-256 YLSAGRADGFSAD
+256 YLSAGRADGYSAD

-281 VAHVVGNMVREKPAT
+281 VAHVVGSMVREKPAT

-360 LGTLRGQDIGKF
+360 LGTLRGQDVGKF
-372 AVGVLIVLGVLA
+372 AVVVLIALGVLA
-384 STILVMAPNSA
+384 STILVMAPNA
-395 AVVWFLDCLQETL
+395 AVVGWFLGVLQKVL
-408 KS
+408 GG